1 MPLPKSPLTKISV
14 NCISGCKFSFRTV
27 KYILGWIF
35 LEIPQILD
43 SCNRKS
49 VQIRMVVFSS
59 FEFHFLKS
67 SPFGLIVYFFLIRI
81 RKPKIRNFDNSASK
95 NTQLSNRLSERIWF
109 HNPCWRRHLVTS
121 SEVWKNMI
129 SHTWCTHHNIW
140 YYN

>member
-1 MPLPKSPLTKISV
+1 
-14 NCISGCKFSFRTV
+14 
-27 KYILGWIF
+27 
-35 LEIPQILD
+35 
-43 SCNRKS
+43 
-49 VQIRMVVFSS
+49 MVVFSS

-95 NTQLSNRLSERIWF
+95 NTRLSNRLSERIWF

-140 YYN
+140 YITRLWCEIFISAPKVTWQVKFVMTSAFFYIWRHQKSDKNDNIIFGM